1 MFTAFI
7 LYQLFFELSIPFFKK
22 LEIFKNFLILLVFI
36 PIGIV
41 VVPHEVGT
49 TYLQIKS
56 NTSILLYLNI
66 AQIEKMCY
74 NKLKEITRCV

>member
-1 MFTAFI
+1 M
-7 LYQLFFELSIPFFKK
+7 QLPCYCCIYFENLRF
-22 LEIFKNFLILLVFI
+22 LKNFFDPTSVS

-49 TYLQIKS
+49 IYLQIKS